1 MTKAKNETDD
11 ILDDIENS
19 EVYLNENSE
28 SECGSLVTSTPHK
41 RKFKCKEST
50 NETQC
55 TD

>member
-19 EVYLNENSE
+19 EVDLNENSE
-28 SECGSLVTSTPHK
+28 SECGSLVISTPHK
-41 RKFKCKEST
+41 RKFKST
-50 NETQC
+50 KETQC